1 MESGAGTA
9 HGGRRKSDLSSFRH
23 THVETILQ
31 TLEVAR
37 ALPKGMGPL
46 HFFTRISES
55 DRLAPFLHLATSN
68 YFLCSSPA

>member
-9 HGGRRKSDLSSFRH
+9 HGGRRKTGRVICLPP
-23 THVETILQ
+23 HVETILQ
-31 TLEVAR
+31 TLEVAC
-37 ALPKGMGPL
+37 ALPMGMGPL